1 MREHEPKIFQEI
13 RAPQYPTGYRYE
25 SRLTKAHLRRRLMD
39 SGNDVGIDLATES
52 CADAAAHK
60 KDFCVDDVMATG
72 DLELAEDPFY
82 NN

>member
-1 MREHEPKIFQEI
+1 
-13 RAPQYPTGYRYE
+13 
-25 SRLTKAHLRRRLMD
+25 MD

-52 CADAAAHK
+52 CADAAVHK